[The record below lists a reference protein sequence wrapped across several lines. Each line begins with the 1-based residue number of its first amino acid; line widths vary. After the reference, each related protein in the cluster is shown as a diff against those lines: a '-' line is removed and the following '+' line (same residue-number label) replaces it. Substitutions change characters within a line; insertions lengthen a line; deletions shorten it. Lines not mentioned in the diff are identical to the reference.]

1 MRGPVLEIRAEMA
14 RQRLTVTALADAA
27 GMSKSTLSRK
37 LNGHGTLT
45 LTEFGR
51 VCEALGVSPS
61 AILIASAGRAA

>member
-1 MRGPVLEIRAEMA
+1 MRGPIEEIRAEMA
-14 RQRLTVTALADAA
+14 RQRLTVAALDAA
-27 GMSKSTLSRK
+27 DMSKSTLSRK
-37 LNGHGTLT
+37 LNGRGVLT